1 MNIVLAS
8 NNSGKLNEFQE
19 LFSMTSLTLVPQA
32 ELGVADI
39 EETGLTFIE
48 NALLKARNAAKC
60 TGLPAIADDSGLC
73 VDYLKGEPGIYS
85 ARYAGTH
92 GDRVANVAKLH
103 KKMLNVDKVNRK
115 ARFICVLAFL
125 RFELD
130 PTPIIVQGTWE
141 GEIAKELQGT
151 GGFGYD
157 PLFFVPALD
166 CTAAQLNDNTKNKLS
181 HRAKAMGELM
191 TQLKGELC

>member
-1 MNIVLAS
+1 MEVVLAS
-8 NNSGKLNEFQE
+8 NNAGKLKEFQE
-19 LFSMTSLTLVPQA
+19 LFSVSSVTLQPQA
-32 ELGVADI
+32 ELGVPDI
-39 EETGLTFIE
+39 EETGLSFVE

-92 GDRVANVAKLH
+92 GDRDANVAKLH
-103 KKMLNVDKVNRK
+103 KKMLNVDKVDRK
-115 ARFICVLAFL
+115 SRFVCVLAFI

-130 PTPIIVQGTWE
+130 PMPIIVQGAWE
-141 GEIAKELQGT
+141 GEIAQELQGI

-157 PLFFVPALD
+157 PLFLIPSLG
-166 CTAAQLNDNTKNKLS
+166 CTAAELDDNAKNKLS
-181 HRAKAMGELM
+181 HRAQAMEQLM
-191 TQLKGELC
+191 MQLRGELC

>member
-1 MNIVLAS
+1 
-8 NNSGKLNEFQE
+8 
-19 LFSMTSLTLVPQA
+19 MTSLTLVPQA